1 MKPLMNI
8 RLVNIIQWVTK
19 LIVKKL
25 LRQINK
31 VTLDYINK
39 HDSEFKTEDENYCI
53 FKTEIICYSKRIF
66 QISCLKIYSTK
77 L

>member
-8 RLVNIIQWVTK
+8 RLENIIQWVTK

-31 VTLDYINK
+31 VTLDLIIINK
-39 HDSEFKTEDENYCI
+39 HDSKFKTEA
-53 FKTEIICYSKRIF
+53 
-66 QISCLKIYSTK
+66 
-77 L
+77 